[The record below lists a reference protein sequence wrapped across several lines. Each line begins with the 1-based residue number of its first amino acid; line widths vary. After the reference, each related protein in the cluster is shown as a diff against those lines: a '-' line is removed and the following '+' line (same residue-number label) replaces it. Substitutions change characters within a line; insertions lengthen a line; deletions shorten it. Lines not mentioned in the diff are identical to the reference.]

1 MASNMTP
8 IDEIMK
14 AFRIELNI
22 SPYGDGHIN
31 DTFVADSTPRYI
43 LQRVNTSI
51 FKNPDELMEN
61 IVSVTEHLRKKI
73 IAAGGNAQMMF
84 ICQTHQPH
92 TLIIIIS
99 AIMAFHATQSI
110 FFRLTNNRIQL
121 RNW

>member
-61 IVSVTEHLRKKI
+61 IVAVTEHLRKKI
-73 IAAGGNAQMMF
+73 IAAGGN
-84 ICQTHQPH
+84 PDRE
-92 TLIIIIS
+92 TLTVINTRDI
-99 AIMAFHATQSI
+99 T
-110 FFRLTNNRIQL
+110 
-121 RNW
+121 